1 MTERSSS
8 HPTAPCL
15 SKEDIRDYVLG
26 STDDKQAAQLEQHVV
41 ECPQCEQLLV
51 SIEDHSDA
59 IIQTLSTLPA
69 SPDDEATYLRMRA
82 QALTEHV
89 EIANPA
95 RAKELFRY
103 TSRLRD
109 PVEAPLPFQLGNY
122 ELLQRIGRGAS
133 GAVYR
138 ALHIRLNQVV
148 AVKVLDPAC
157 ADALESFVQ
166 EMQTIG
172 SLTHPHVVRATDA
185 GEADGLHYLVMEYV
199 EGVDAGLLLHH
210 HGNLPVADACEI
222 VRQAAIGLQFLHDKS
237 VIHRDIKPSNLLV
250 TATGRIKLLDLGI
263 ATRSSDHAQVAG
275 SEELPI
281 VKPQGTLA
289 YMAPEQI
296 ATPDRVDT
304 SSDLY
309 SLGCTLFKLLVGTA
323 PEQPVP
329 ALTDLRSDV
338 PRSVAQMLQRLLA
351 PEPEDR
357 PESLSEV
364 IELLGTVSRNSN
376 LPLLVAPL
384 CPEATVTQTDVMPPS
399 HLAPRIFNRRN
410 ALAVLAAA
418 AGASMM
424 VWHKLPST
432 GPTIQ
437 KLQTARWRSLKP
449 VSTSALLSLGAPEK
463 TSCEILT
470 DDRIQVVSEDL
481 ALIELGRPVVG
492 LFALRISLQRGE
504 QNRCGVF
511 FNGQLNLSEET
522 PENSVFHFQT
532 IELKSGTK
540 ESNGNQATSRSP
552 GRLTWNLW
560 TASRQDKKLAAIC
573 TPLSE
578 IAVKLNEDAPT
589 QQLVMTFGRQ
599 GMPEITFNGDKLHES
614 RWRFSKEGRNRQRM
628 SPTQLTTAF
637 LGKLGL
643 VSSKGSQ
650 IFERPQLSYLREAHD
665 A

>member
-41 ECPQCEQLLV
+41 ECPQCEQLLM

-296 ATPDRVDT
+296 ATCLLYT
-304 SSDLY
+304 SPS
-309 SLGCTLFKLLVGTA
+309 
-323 PEQPVP
+323 
-329 ALTDLRSDV
+329 
-338 PRSVAQMLQRLLA
+338 PR
-351 PEPEDR
+351 D
-357 PESLSEV
+357 
-364 IELLGTVSRNSN
+364 
-376 LPLLVAPL
+376 
-384 CPEATVTQTDVMPPS
+384 
-399 HLAPRIFNRRN
+399 
-410 ALAVLAAA
+410 
-418 AGASMM
+418 
-424 VWHKLPST
+424 
-432 GPTIQ
+432 
-437 KLQTARWRSLKP
+437 
-449 VSTSALLSLGAPEK
+449 
-463 TSCEILT
+463 
-470 DDRIQVVSEDL
+470 
-481 ALIELGRPVVG
+481 
-492 LFALRISLQRGE
+492 
-504 QNRCGVF
+504 
-511 FNGQLNLSEET
+511 
-522 PENSVFHFQT
+522 
-532 IELKSGTK
+532 
-540 ESNGNQATSRSP
+540 
-552 GRLTWNLW
+552 
-560 TASRQDKKLAAIC
+560 
-573 TPLSE
+573 
-578 IAVKLNEDAPT
+578 
-589 QQLVMTFGRQ
+589 
-599 GMPEITFNGDKLHES
+599 
-614 RWRFSKEGRNRQRM
+614 
-628 SPTQLTTAF
+628 
-637 LGKLGL
+637 
-643 VSSKGSQ
+643 
-650 IFERPQLSYLREAHD
+650 
-665 A
+665 